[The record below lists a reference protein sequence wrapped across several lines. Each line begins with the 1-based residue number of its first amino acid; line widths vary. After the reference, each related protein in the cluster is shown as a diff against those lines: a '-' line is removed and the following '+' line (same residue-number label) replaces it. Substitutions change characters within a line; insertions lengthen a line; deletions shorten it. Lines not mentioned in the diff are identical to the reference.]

1 MILELRDLL
10 RRHQQI
16 PLRELAAE
24 LGIAPETARPM
35 LERLIRKG
43 QVERLPAGT
52 LCGGGC
58 RLCPPDSV
66 EIYRW
71 IKDNNSS

>member
-1 MILELRDLL
+1 MILQLRDLL
-10 RRHQQI
+10 RQSGRL
-16 PLRELAAE
+16 PLRELAIK
-24 LGIAPETARPM
+24 LNLPPEVARAI

-58 RLCPPDSV
+58 KSCPPETV

-71 IKDNNSS
+71 IDHT

>member
-10 RRHQQI
+10 RRSGQL
-16 PLRELAAE
+16 PLKELVAKLDLPPE
-24 LGIAPETARPM
+24 LVRAM
-35 LERLIRKG
+35 LDRLIQKG
-43 QVERLPAGT
+43 QVERLPLGT

-58 RLCPPDSV
+58 RNCPPETV

-71 IKDNNSS
+71 VDHT

>member
-10 RRHQQI
+10 RRSGQL
-16 PLRELAAE
+16 PLKELSAQ
-24 LGIAPETARPM
+24 LGVSHETARAM
-35 LERLIRKG
+35 LGLLIRKG

-52 LCGGGC
+52 LCRGGC
-58 RLCPPDSV
+58 RTCPPDSI

-71 IKDNNSS
+71 IDHT